1 MARNPASNPTPTPG
15 RSAYPGGVKGNSAQK
30 KVGGTQRR
38 TPTVSMTGAPSS
50 GQRTT
55 GRAVTTN
62 GGGGTG
68 GLPRGQQAN
77 PGRQGLPPSGFQT
90 QQGVQ
95 PVPGGDEGGYA

>member
-1 MARNPASNPTPTPG
+1 MARTPASNPTPTPG
-15 RSAYPGGVKGNSAQK
+15 RNAYPGGVKGNSALK
-30 KVGGTQRR
+30 KRAGSQSR

-55 GRAVTTN
+55 GRAATTT
-62 GGGGTG
+62 GAGTGG
-68 GLPRGQQAN
+68 GLPRGQQPN

-95 PVPGGDEGGYA
+95 RGGAA